1 MLVFEELKT
10 NVAHPSL
17 KNICRL
23 RDKEANVRTTL
34 LPLDGV

>member
-1 MLVFEELKT
+1 MSPIPLSE
-10 NVAHPSL
+10 SL